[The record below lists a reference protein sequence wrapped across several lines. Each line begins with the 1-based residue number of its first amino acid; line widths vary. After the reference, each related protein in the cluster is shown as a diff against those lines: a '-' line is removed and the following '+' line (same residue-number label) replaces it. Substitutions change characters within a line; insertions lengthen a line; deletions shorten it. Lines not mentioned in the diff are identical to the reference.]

1 MAEIDLL
8 GQLAGLVNKPR
19 HKDEDD
25 KESEEALV
33 AWRGWEWGLRGPS
46 PAVCRTALTHEA
58 ALCPSERHSSLLG
71 RSCCGLDNSRSP
83 LLP

>member
-33 AWRGWEWGLRGPS
+33 AWRGWEWGLG
-46 PAVCRTALTHEA
+46 
-58 ALCPSERHSSLLG
+58 ERSSL
-71 RSCCGLDNSRSP
+71 
-83 LLP
+83 